1 MPKLDRSGYLSL
13 AAVSIAVAQ
22 SIWSIGSWQGA
33 AEEKILANQ
42 RTCLNALEEIKRLK
56 DENALV
62 RARKK
67 VLENAK

>member
-1 MPKLDRSGYLSL
+1 MPKLDRSGWLSL
-13 AAVSIAVAQ
+13 IAVAIAVAQ
-22 SIWSIGSWQGA
+22 SIWSMGTWQGA

-42 RTCLNALEEIKRLK
+42 RTCLSALEEIKRLK

-67 VLENAK
+67 AIENAK